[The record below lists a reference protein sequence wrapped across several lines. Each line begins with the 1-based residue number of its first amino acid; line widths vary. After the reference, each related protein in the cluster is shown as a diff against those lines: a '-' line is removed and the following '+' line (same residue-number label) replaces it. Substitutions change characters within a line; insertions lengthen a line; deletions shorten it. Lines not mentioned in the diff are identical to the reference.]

1 MTFCHCVVPENIH
14 TTPTEGIGNFREGGV
29 SKPQKFK
36 AMYKAKLE
44 FPGVGGKRANLFCGG
59 GYGFFLELH
68 LVDHLPYSRDMYV
81 SSSCDTVRR
90 KQMLVTTGE

>member
-14 TTPTEGIGNFREGGV
+14 TAPTEGIGNFREGGV

-59 GYGFFLELH
+59 GMDFFWNYTLLIIS
-68 LVDHLPYSRDMYV
+68 LI
-81 SSSCDTVRR
+81 
-90 KQMLVTTGE
+90 LVTCMFHQVVIL